1 MRFGVPQFQ
10 HLVILFPY
18 TISGIENRV
27 TAMISARPTATRKR
41 VADEYH
47 IRTFLEVRVALP

>member
-1 MRFGVPQFQ
+1 MRFEVPQFQ

-27 TAMISARPTATRKR
+27 IAIISARPAATRKR
-41 VADEYH
+41 VADEHY
-47 IRTFLEVRVALP
+47 IRTFLEVRIALP